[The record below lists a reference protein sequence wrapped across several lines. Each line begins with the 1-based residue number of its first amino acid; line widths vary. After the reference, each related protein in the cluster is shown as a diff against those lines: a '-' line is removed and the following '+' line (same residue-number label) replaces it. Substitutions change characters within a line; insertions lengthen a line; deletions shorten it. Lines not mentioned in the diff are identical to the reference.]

1 MQNIAVCIPTYKR
14 PQLLSTTLKSIVDND
29 ISGSSIRKVD
39 IIVVDNDGERSAES
53 TVKAFQV
60 AVQKY
65 FQVEYF
71 SFAKKGLANVR
82 NALLERAISL
92 NPAFI
97 VFIDDD
103 EYASVHWLKEL
114 VETANQQ
121 KADMV
126 AGPVSSVFEKPVPV
140 YLERWFKQPEPM
152 GTKPVETIASNN
164 LLIRTDFLLKSG
176 IRFDQRF
183 NTTGA
188 EDTYFGIEAKKAGAK
203 IQWSDKALVYE
214 TVFENRATLNWLVK
228 RRYRGAITYT
238 YIMMLEKQHAQ
249 LVKKAIVSL
258 AYLFMGIPG
267 LFLLPFK
274 GKNKY
279 WGILKVSEGWGGLAG
294 LFSVKYHEYK

>member
-1 MQNIAVCIPTYKR
+1 MQKIAVCIPTYKR
-14 PQLLSTTLKSIVDND
+14 PQLLLTTLKSIANSD
-29 ISGSSIRKVD
+29 ISGSSIKKVD
-39 IIVVDNDGERSAES
+39 IIVVDNDRERTAES
-53 TVKAFQV
+53 TVKAF
-60 AVQKY
+60 KDSIRKD

-82 NALLERAISL
+82 NALLERAMIL
-92 NPAFI
+92 NPFYI

-114 VETANQQ
+114 VETANLH

-152 GTKPVETIASNN
+152 RDKPVETIASNN
-164 LLIRTDFLLKSG
+164 LLIRTDFLLTTG
-176 IRFDQRF
+176 IRFDERF

-188 EDTYFGIEAKKAGAK
+188 EDTYFGIEAKKSGAK
-203 IQWSDKALVYE
+203 IRWSDKALVYE

-238 YIMMLEKQHAQ
+238 YIMILEKQYLQ
-249 LVKKAIVSL
+249 LLKKAFVSL
-258 AYLFMGIPG
+258 AYLFLGIPG
-267 LFLLPFK
+267 LLLLPFR